1 MTGYSSEVERQMEC
15 FYHSLSEKDRRRYAA
30 VEAVK
35 LGHGGKKYICSL
47 LGCHFDTLVK
57 GINELDCDQS
67 LAQTRIRNVGG
78 GRKNIAETTEGL
90 HEAFLRVLKNNTAG
104 SPMDESVK
112 WTNLS
117 RSQIAE
123 LLEKEGFSVGVSV
136 VDDLLEKNNFRKRKP
151 FKNVAGG
158 NNEFRDDQF
167 KNIERLKQEYE
178 AQGNPV
184 ISMDVKKRVDR

>member
-1 MTGYSSEVERQMEC
+1 MIGYSSEIERQMGC

-67 LAQTRIRNVGG
+67 LAQIRIRNVGG
-78 GRKNIAETTEGL
+78 GRKNIAETTVGL

-123 LLEKEGFSVGVSV
+123 LLGKEGFSVGVSV
-136 VDDLLEKNNFRKRKP
+136 VDDLLEKNDFRKRKP

-158 NNEFRDDQF
+158 SNEFRDDQF